1 MNRIFFP
8 IFVVLLLHA
17 QAWSAQDSTP
27 ESRYHQFKAT
37 FEKGDFEEAR
47 NLGEKLVEE
56 RHLSPELFQI
66 LGHTYYRLG
75 DDGKAALWYKRASI
89 IPPPSIE
96 IRQNLAHIH
105 ERTGN
110 LSFPSNSLGD
120 QFSGKLSRTQWLLMA
135 VIGGWIFLFTL
146 VWTLFFT
153 RSVAVRS
160 WLILI
165 QVLALL
171 VTITS
176 GLNCRW
182 HPSDQR
188 ISPLAIV
195 TAKDVVVYTAATV
208 TSGTVIKLPPGSEV
222 RRLEDR
228 EDWCYVEVQT
238 EQRDMRRGWIKNSTL
253 TPLWPYG
260 ASYLD
265 TGL

>member
-1 MNRIFFP
+1 MNRIFIS
-8 IFVVLLLHA
+8 IFVVLLFHV
-17 QAWSAQDSTP
+17 QAWCAPDTTL
-27 ESRYHQFKAT
+27 ENRYQYFKAA
-37 FEKGDFEEAR
+37 FEKGGYAEAR

-56 RHLSPELFQI
+56 HHLSPELFQI

-75 DDGKAALWYKRASI
+75 DYGRATLWYKRASI

-105 ERTGN
+105 DRTGN
-110 LSFPSNSLGD
+110 LSFPANSLGD

-135 VIGGWIFLFTL
+135 VTGGWIFLFTL
-146 VWTLFFT
+146 VLTLFYT
-153 RSVAVRS
+153 RAIAIRS

-165 QVLALL
+165 QVLALML
-171 VTITS
+171 TITS
-176 GLNCRW
+176 GVSCRW

-195 TAKDVVVYTAATV
+195 TAQDVVVYTAATV
-208 TSGTVIKLPPGSEV
+208 TSGSVIKLPPGSEV

-228 EDWCYVEVQT
+228 EDWCYVEVQS
-238 EQRDMRRGWIKNSTL
+238 EQREMRRGWIKNSTL
-253 TPLWPYG
+253 VPLWPYG

-265 TGL
+265 SGL